1 MLRTDLVLLAAFCIK
16 AGPSVFMANE
26 PPPNPLHL
34 KHIKLD
40 QGVNECGV
48 KPKPIYRNQANVE
61 LVARWF
67 QWTANLMWPA
77 HTALLF

>member
-1 MLRTDLVLLAAFCIK
+1 MLRTDLVLLAALCIK
-16 AGPSVFMANE
+16 AGPSVFTAHE

-48 KPKPIYRNQANVE
+48 KPKPIYRSQANVE
-61 LVARWF
+61 LVAK
-67 QWTANLMWPA
+67 
-77 HTALLF
+77 